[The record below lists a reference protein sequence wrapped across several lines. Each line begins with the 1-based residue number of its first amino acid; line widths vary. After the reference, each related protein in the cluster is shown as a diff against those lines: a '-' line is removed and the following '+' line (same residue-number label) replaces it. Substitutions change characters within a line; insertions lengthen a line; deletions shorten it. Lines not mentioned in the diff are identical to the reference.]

1 MNQSQLTCSVG
12 AHSLTSRQRLLL
24 LNALDITVHGAAQ
37 GRVLLELQNLPGAEC
52 QHGLLCLQLP
62 TGAPLLH
69 GIEQM
74 PGWLRKVGFRAGLAL
89 WLFPHLLKRLRKV
102 DAVVFY
108 GVDLQIMILTLLAA
122 QITRTPVFNEITE
135 HPQIL
140 FAASRYKQVGTY
152 IYEHLLLRRLSG
164 LIVISSALQ
173 RYCSELAPTMP
184 VHVMPPIAEPTV
196 SQQPVGVQP
205 GLFTYAGSL
214 SEPKDGVIS
223 LVRAFA
229 TVHGQHP
236 EARLRIFGHGSDSQR
251 AALEAEVTSLGLS
264 DVVEVSAPIARGP
277 LLQAMRGSDV
287 LVHCRPNSQQ
297 AEFGFPTKLAEYL
310 SCGRP
315 VVTTITSDIARFL
328 HDRESAFLVEP
339 DDPQAF
345 AQAMLATLED
355 RVLADAVGA
364 HGREVFDQH
373 FRAGPAV
380 ARLGTWISEQLW
392 QRTSTP

>member
-12 AHSLTSRQRLLL
+12 AHALTSRQRLLL

-37 GRVLLELQNLPGAEC
+37 GRVLLELRNFPGAEC
-52 QHGLLCLQLP
+52 NHSLLCLQLP
-62 TGAPLLH
+62 NGAPLPR
-69 GIEQM
+69 GTEQM
-74 PGWLRKVGFRAGLAL
+74 PGWLRKVGFRAGLAV
-89 WLFPHLLKRLRKV
+89 WLFPHMLKRLRKV

-108 GVDLQIMILTLLAA
+108 GVDLQIIILTLLAA
-122 QITRTPVFNEITE
+122 RITRTPVFNEITE
-135 HPQIL
+135 HPHIL
-140 FAASRYKQVGTY
+140 FAASRYKRVGIY
-152 IYEHLLLRRLSG
+152 IYEWLLLRRFSG
-164 LIVISSALQ
+164 LIVISSALK
-173 RYCSELAPTMP
+173 RYVSALAPTMP
-184 VHVMPPIAEPTV
+184 VHVMPPIAEIPV
-196 SQQPVGVQP
+196 SQQTVKVQP

-251 AALEAEVTSLGLS
+251 AALEAEVTSLGLT
-264 DVVEVSAPIARGP
+264 DVVKVSAPIARDP
-277 LLQAMRGSDV
+277 LLQAMRESDV

-315 VVTTITSDIARFL
+315 VATTITSDIARFL
-328 HDRESAFLVEP
+328 RDRESAFLVKP
-339 DDPQAF
+339 NDPQAF
-345 AQAMLATLED
+345 AQAMLAPLED
-355 RVLADAVGA
+355 RVLSEAVGA
-364 HGREVFDQH
+364 NGRDVFDQH
-373 FRAGPAV
+373 FRAGAVV

-392 QRTSTP
+392 QRTSAP